1 MLTLFTSP
9 TCPKCR
15 VIKAK
20 LATTNIEYEIS
31 EDIAEL
37 DAYGVKSLP
46 VAIDRTNGALL
57 DFNGL
62 VALTREARNEH

>member
-20 LATTNIEYEIS
+20 LATTNIDYETS

-37 DAYGVKSLP
+37 ESYGVKSLP
-46 VAIDRTNGALL
+46 AAIDRSTGALL
-57 DFNGL
+57 GFNDL
-62 VALTREARNEH
+62 VALTKEARNEH